1 MRPLFSKRSA
11 DHIFQEKL
19 NNLEQKPGRHVWD
32 NIATQLEPA
41 PSNYYYLKLSGLATA
56 LLLLLGSVL
65 YISINDT
72 PTTIAFSDEQYPQA
86 LQLVE
91 FKLNNAEVISEKNT
105 FHSKALQLYID
116 QNELLASSRSRQNR
130 TRLNFPGRSE
140 NVEEMASRESGVGDN
155 NIGFPLSSLSA
166 NELESLLSTNIPNPS
181 DLKRL
186 QLKGEDIKGF
196 HIGPSFGFN
205 NTWVL
210 SRKDDRDERNAEYK
224 MKFGTSYGI
233 ALGYDFNGHSGVE
246 IDWIMSSNEGQAFE
260 TKTELG
266 SSTSKVKLNYTRIP
280 VIFKYRMSKMSGSG
294 TPIAVNYLM
303 GMQYG
308 RLNWI
313 NIDDNIDFLKPADF
327 SEHEWGILFG
337 LEYDF
342 YLNDNYSL
350 TLGGRGNITTDI
362 NIFPLLSNDNFNN
375 LHNFSLGITARFN
388 YLFKPHK

>member
-1 MRPLFSKRSA
+1 MRPLFNKKSV

-19 NNLEQKPGRHVWD
+19 SNLEQKPGRHVWD
-32 NIATQLEPA
+32 NIASELEPA
-41 PSNYYYLKLSGLATA
+41 PSNYYYLKLSGLAVA

-65 YISINDT
+65 YFSINDT
-72 PTTIAFSDEQYPQA
+72 TTIAFSDEQYPQA

-91 FKLNNAEVISEKNT
+91 FKLNNAEVITEKNT
-105 FHSKALQLYID
+105 FQSKALQLYFD
-116 QNELLASSRSRQNR
+116 QNKFLKSSRSRNNR
-130 TRLNFPGRSE
+130 TVLNFPNRSE
-140 NVEEMASRESGVGDN
+140 NPQELASRESGVDN
-155 NIGFPLSSLSA
+155 SNLEFTLSSLSA
-166 NELESLLSTNIPNPS
+166 NELETILSQNIPNPS
-181 DLKRL
+181 NLKSL
-186 QLKGEDIKGF
+186 QLSGEDVRGF

-210 SRKDDRDERNAEYK
+210 NRKDDRDERSADYK

-266 SSTSKVKLNYTRIP
+266 SSISKVKLNYTRIP
-280 VIFKYRMSKMSGSG
+280 VIFKYRMSKMSGNG

-308 RLNWI
+308 RLNWV
-313 NIDDNIDFLKPADF
+313 NVDDNIDFLKPADF

-362 NIFPLLSNDNFNN
+362 NTFPLLSNDNFNN